1 MVNTKDYSCP
11 VCGCPGGPMSFSKKK
26 EAHANM
32 DLLMKGD
39 VGLLGTQRYGGSR
52 LTSYAPERL
61 SVNADKMEG
70 TNE

>member
-1 MVNTKDYSCP
+1 
-11 VCGCPGGPMSFSKKK
+11 MSFSKKK

-52 LTSYAPERL
+52 LTAPERMSL
-61 SVNADKMEG
+61 IADKMGRSRRLNTSAQPLSIKKWEKR
-70 TNE
+70 E

>member
-1 MVNTKDYSCP
+1 MLVQDNRTQKK
-11 VCGCPGGPMSFSKKK
+11 GGPMSFSKKK

-52 LTSYAPERL
+52 LTSYAPERMSL
-61 SVNADKMEG
+61 NADKMEG